1 MLFLHRTT
9 RQLNPQ
15 FTYLQMTKLRVV
27 EPTTDLTRVSEG
39 IAQLEIM
46 LNDVIKVSV
55 GRLAFEKRCSCSG

>member
-1 MLFLHRTT
+1 MFA
-9 RQLNPQ
+9 
-15 FTYLQMTKLRVV
+15 LQMTKLRVV

-55 GRLAFEKRCSCSG
+55 YELLNENTETQQCAPAT